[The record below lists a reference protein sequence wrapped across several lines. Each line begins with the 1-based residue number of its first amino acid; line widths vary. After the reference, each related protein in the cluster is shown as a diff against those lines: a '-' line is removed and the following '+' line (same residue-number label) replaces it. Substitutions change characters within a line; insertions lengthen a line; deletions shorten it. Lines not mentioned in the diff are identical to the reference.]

1 MIDNNHILYILLWIS
16 IIVIS
21 GILIMAW
28 FPSIR
33 EGFTPVGDSA
43 FWARFVPRRGDVGID
58 AEQEEAGYRRD
69 PRYFAGYTD
78 VQRLGV
84 AHDFCRTV
92 VPVVGEDTDSF
103 VACALAGTEGLATV
117 SYRSP
122 SVRQGLERSRDDYM
136 RDVNGDGRAEYCSII
151 PRSGQAPE
159 IVCYKAGETAFSKS
173 TITDSSPPA
182 DIATLVQFYEG
193 AMVWLRMRDDL
204 VDYARAASVSLAG
217 AIRTS
222 EYIPRDQPTQGIQ
235 FNGVDQFLRLG
246 EASKTG
252 SGSLQ
257 FGAQIPLRFMRAVSC
272 WVYFDEFTNN
282 ARIFD
287 FGNGAGMDNVF
298 LGIIGRGSAG
308 VQQELPTSICDSA
321 ATATV
326 PVEPTGA
333 QDAATVSPQEAAAK
347 KPFSCP
353 TAQVIGRKGTAT
365 CAVPKAVAAVAPA
378 TTADL
383 IYEIWDSQDR
393 KMRLTVP
400 AAVTL
405 KKWTHITVT
414 ALNNDALRPDIGIYV
429 DGRQVLKHAAG
440 HLPQTSKTTHN
451 YIGKSNWTSAFS
463 QYNNKDELFKGS
475 LFDFRMYATPMS
487 EEKIAATVEWGR
499 KQLNIDQ

>member
-1 MIDNNHILYILLWIS
+1 MENNHILYILLWIS
-16 IIVIS
+16 VIFIT
-21 GILIMAW
+21 GILILSW

-33 EGFTPVGDSA
+33 QSVEGFTTGVAIGDSA
-43 FWARFVPRRGDVGID
+43 FWARFVPRRGDVGLD

-84 AHDFCRTV
+84 THDFCRTV
-92 VPVVGEDTDSF
+92 VPIGGADEDAF
-103 VACALAGTEGLATV
+103 VACALAGTEGLNTV
-117 SYRSP
+117 SYRTP
-122 SVRQGLERSRDDYM
+122 SIRQGLQRSRDDYM

-151 PRSGQAPE
+151 PHSGQSPE
-159 IVCYKAGETAFSKS
+159 IVCYKAGESAFSKY
-173 TITDSSPPA
+173 TITDTAPPA
-182 DIATLVQFYEG
+182 DIAQLVSFYEG

-204 VDYARAASVSLAG
+204 VDYARAASVSTAG
-217 AIRTS
+217 KIRTS
-222 EYIPRDQPTQGIQ
+222 EYIPRDQPTAGIQ
-235 FNGVDQFLRLG
+235 FNGIDQFLRLG
-246 EASKTG
+246 ESAKTG
-252 SGSLQ
+252 TTGGSLQ

-287 FGNGAGMDNVF
+287 FGNGAGVDNIF

-308 VQQELPTSICDSA
+308 AQQEIPGSICDSD
-321 ATATV
+321 TNSTV
-326 PVEPTGA
+326 PTSPTGA
-333 QDAATVSPQEAAAK
+333 QDAATVTPQDAAAK
-347 KPFSCP
+347 KPFSS
-353 TAQVIGRKGTAT
+353 AT
-365 CAVPKAVAAVAPA
+365 A

-400 AAVTL
+400 AVIPL
-405 KKWTHITVT
+405 KKWVHIAVT
-414 ALNNDALRPDIGIYV
+414 ALNNDALRPDIGIYI
-429 DGRQVLKHAAG
+429 DGRQVLKHASG

-451 YIGKSNWTSAFS
+451 YIGKSNWMSAFS

-487 EEKIAATVEWGR
+487 EEKITSTVEWGR
-499 KQLNIDQ
+499 KQLNLDQ